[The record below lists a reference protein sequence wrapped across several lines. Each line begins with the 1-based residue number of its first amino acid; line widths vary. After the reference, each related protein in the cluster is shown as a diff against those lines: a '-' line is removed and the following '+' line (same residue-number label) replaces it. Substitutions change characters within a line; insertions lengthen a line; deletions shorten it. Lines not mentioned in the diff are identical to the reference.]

1 MGTKNNRMR
10 HSWFRPLFRK
20 RLLIILMLL
29 VQIAFLIFLTASTSR
44 YFIVLHWVFVAVSIY
59 VALCLVMQRFK
70 GAYKFTWVFLIL
82 LFPLFGGLFY
92 LFFTNQSSTRRIKR
106 ILKKTYAK
114 TRGLF
119 WLPEN
124 TYQGEVP
131 SNFKPQIRYLESY
144 AGFPAFGRTKTQYLP
159 TGEDMFEHLIAEL
172 KKAEKYIFLEYFI
185 IQQGKMWNT
194 ILNILEEKAKCGVD
208 VRIIYDDFG
217 CFWIL
222 PKNYCQTLKN
232 KGISCAVFNPFKPL
246 LTTSQNNRDHRKIAV
261 IDGKT
266 AFTGGNNLADEY
278 INEIEKFG
286 YWKDTA
292 VKVTGD
298 AAWSFALIFLQQ
310 WSVCTQQQENYEA
323 SYPWNETACEIADD
337 GIVVPFADSPM
348 DLENVY
354 EQVYLQIINNAKDY
368 VYITTPYL
376 IIDDNMVTALT
387 LSAKSGVDVQIL
399 TPHIWDKRVVH
410 FTTQSYYKTL
420 LDEGVKIYEFTSGF
434 VHAKTIVSDD
444 QVAVVGS
451 ANLDYRSLYL
461 QFECGVLL
469 LNSSAV
475 SQMRDDFLNMLRS
488 SGEILPED
496 CACGRIKSFVQKVVR
511 LFAPLM

>member
-1 MGTKNNRMR
+1 
-10 HSWFRPLFRK
+10 
-20 RLLIILMLL
+20 
-29 VQIAFLIFLTASTSR
+29 
-44 YFIVLHWVFVAVSIY
+44 
-59 VALCLVMQRFK
+59 
-70 GAYKFTWVFLIL
+70 
-82 LFPLFGGLFY
+82 
-92 LFFTNQSSTRRIKR
+92 
-106 ILKKTYAK
+106 
-114 TRGLF
+114 
-119 WLPEN
+119 
-124 TYQGEVP
+124 
-131 SNFKPQIRYLESY
+131 
-144 AGFPAFGRTKTQYLP
+144 
-159 TGEDMFEHLIAEL
+159 
-172 KKAEKYIFLEYFI
+172 
-185 IQQGKMWNT
+185 MWNT

-222 PKNYCQTLKN
+222 PKNYSQLLKD

-246 LTTSQNNRDHRKIAV
+246 LATSQNNRDHRKVAV
-261 IDGKT
+261 IDGKI

-278 INEIEKFG
+278 INEIEKYG

-292 VKVTGD
+292 IKVTGD

-310 WSVCTQQQENYEA
+310 WEVCTQQQEEYEA
-323 SYPWNETACEIADD
+323 FYPWNETTCNIADD

-354 EQVYLQIINNAKDY
+354 EQVYLQVINNAKDY

-387 LSAKSGVDVQIL
+387 LAAKSGVDVRIL

-410 FTTQSYYKTL
+410 FTTQSYYKVL
-420 LDEGVKIYEFTSGF
+420 LDEGVKIYEFTNGF
-434 VHAKTIVSDD
+434 IHAKTIVSDD
-444 QVAVVGS
+444 QAAVVGS

-475 SQMRDDFLNMLRS
+475 SQVRDDFLNMLRL

-496 CACGRIKSFVQKVVR
+496 CACGHIKSFVQKVVR
-511 LFAPLM
+511 LFAPFM